1 MGFLKILNNLK
12 KYDNSAP
19 FKPWIRRIMINTLI
33 NEYKKEKI
41 HSQNIH
47 YVEQYYETDEFSE
60 FNQAVTRIDAQQ
72 VYHFIEQLPPA
83 TQQVFN
89 LYFIDGYKHR
99 EIADLLE
106 ITEGTSKWH
115 LNSAKEKLKTMLRE
129 SNISI
134 KAS

>member
-1 MGFLKILNNLK
+1 MGFLKILSNLK
-12 KYDNSAP
+12 KYDTTAP
-19 FKPWIRRIMINTLI
+19 FKPWARRIMINTLI
-33 NEYKKEKI
+33 NEYKKEKVLI
-41 HSQNIH
+41 QNIQ
-47 YVEQYYETDEFSE
+47 YVEQYYETEDFSE
-60 FNQAVTRIDAQQ
+60 MSTAVSRIDHQQ
-72 VYHFIEQLPPA
+72 IYHFIEQLPPA

-89 LYFIDGYKHR
+89 LYFVDGYKHR
-99 EIADLLE
+99 EIAELLE